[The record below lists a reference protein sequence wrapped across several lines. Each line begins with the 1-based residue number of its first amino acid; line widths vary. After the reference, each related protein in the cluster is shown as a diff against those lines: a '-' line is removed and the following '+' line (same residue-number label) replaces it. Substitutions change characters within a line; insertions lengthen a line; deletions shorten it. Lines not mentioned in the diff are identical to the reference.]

1 MFDERER
8 PDIFDYLNEHG
19 LEGLET
25 EPTHDS
31 SVRELEDLL
40 ATYVIHRE
48 ENEIEDYEYRY
59 ITTVRIYTLIKDC
72 GEMYQKQGEQPRN
85 AFIEENEVTP
95 DAAREM
101 ADRIGRYTV
110 GNNVMVIYTLGY
122 ELVKD
127 LMGDLLLEI
136 LDEDVA
142 TEMGKQQLQNQIGK
156 YQTRA
161 QLLHHFDLIDSSFLS
176 DITQIRE
183 YRRDLVHDVERR
195 FDLKMLD
202 SINDLWDIIH
212 VINHLY
218 EELYGRPAY
227 KFISEE

>member
-8 PDIFDYLNEHG
+8 PDIFDHVNKHG

-25 EPTHDS
+25 ESTHDAS
-31 SVRELEDLL
+31 LRELENLL
-40 ATYVIHRE
+40 TTYVIHRE
-48 ENEIEDYEYRY
+48 EDEIEDYEYRY
-59 ITTVRIYTLIKDC
+59 VSTVRIYTLIKDC
-72 GEMYQKQGEQPRN
+72 CEMYQKHGKQSRD
-85 AFIEENEVTP
+85 AFIQDDEVTP

-142 TEMGKQQLQNQIGK
+142 TETGEQQLQNQIGK

-161 QLLHHFDLIDSSFLS
+161 QLLHHFNLIDSPYLS
-176 DITQIRE
+176 DITEIRE
-183 YRRDLVHDVERR
+183 NRRDLVHDVERR
-195 FDLKMLD
+195 FDLRMLD
-202 SINDLWDIIH
+202 SINDLWTIIR

-227 KFISEE
+227 KFIAEE

>member
-8 PDIFDYLNEHG
+8 PDIFDHLNEHG
-19 LEGLET
+19 LKGLET

-31 SVRELEDLL
+31 SVRELENLL

-48 ENEIEDYEYRY
+48 EDEIEDYEYRY

-72 GEMYQKQGEQPRN
+72 GEMYQKQGKQSRD
-85 AFIEENEVTP
+85 AFIEDDEVTP
-95 DAAREM
+95 EAAHEM

-127 LMGDLLLEI
+127 LMGDLILEI
-136 LDEDVA
+136 LDEDLA
-142 TEMGKQQLQNQIGK
+142 TEDGKQQLQNQIGN

-161 QLLHHFDLIDSSFLS
+161 QLLHHFDLIDSSYLS
-176 DITQIRE
+176 DIIQIRE
-183 YRRDLVHDVERR
+183 NRRDLVHDVERR
-195 FDLKMLD
+195 FDLKMLNN
-202 SINDLWDIIH
+202 INDLWDIIR
-212 VINHLY
+212 VVNHLY

-227 KFISEE
+227 KFIAEE

>member
-8 PDIFDYLNEHG
+8 PDIFDYLNKHG
-19 LEGLET
+19 LEGIET

-31 SVRELEDLL
+31 SVRELENLL

-48 ENEIEDYEYRY
+48 EDKIKNYEYRY

-72 GEMYQKQGEQPRN
+72 GEMYQKQGEQSRD
-85 AFIEENEVTP
+85 AFLEDDEVTQ
-95 DAAREM
+95 DAAHEM
-101 ADRIGRYTV
+101 ADRVGRYTV

-136 LDEDVA
+136 LDEDKA
-142 TEMGKQQLQNQIGK
+142 TEIGKQQLQNQIGK
-156 YQTRA
+156 YPKRA
-161 QLLHHFDLIDSSFLS
+161 QLLHHFNLIDSSYLS

-183 YRRDLVHDVERR
+183 NRRDLVHDVERR

-202 SINDLWDIIH
+202 SINDLWNIIH
-212 VINHLY
+212 VANHLY

-227 KFISEE
+227 KFITEE

>member
-1 MFDERER
+1 MFDERDR
-8 PDIFDYLNEHG
+8 PDVFDYLNDNG
-19 LEGLET
+19 IEGLET

-48 ENEIEDYEYRY
+48 EDEIQDYEYRY
-59 ITTVRIYTLIKDC
+59 ITTVRIYTLIKKC
-72 GEMYQKQGEQPRN
+72 GEIYQKQGERSRDE
-85 AFIEENEVTP
+85 FLKDDEVTP
-95 DAAREM
+95 EAAQEM
-101 ADRIGRYTV
+101 ADRVGRYTV

-136 LDEDVA
+136 LDEDIA
-142 TEMGKQQLQNQIGK
+142 TEMGKRQLQNQIGK

-161 QLLHHFDLIDSSFLS
+161 QLLDHFDLIDNSYLS
-176 DITQIRE
+176 DIAHIRE
-183 YRRDLVHDVERR
+183 NRRDLVHDVERR
-195 FDLKMLD
+195 FDLKMLE

-212 VINHLY
+212 IVNHLY
-218 EELYGRPAY
+218 DALYGRPAY
-227 KFISEE
+227 RFIEE

>member
-1 MFDERER
+1 MFDEREG

-40 ATYVIHRE
+40 TTYVIHRE
-48 ENEIEDYEYRY
+48 EDEIEDYEYRY

-72 GEMYQKQGEQPRN
+72 GEMYQKQGEQARD
-85 AFIEENEVTP
+85 AFLEDVEENPE
-95 DAAREM
+95 AAHEM

-110 GNNVMVIYTLGY
+110 GNTVMVIYTLGY

-142 TEMGKQQLQNQIGK
+142 TETGEQQLQNQIGK

-161 QLLHHFDLIDSSFLS
+161 QLLHHFDLIDSSYLS

-183 YRRDLVHDVERR
+183 NRRELVHDVERR
-195 FDLKMLD
+195 FDLQMLD
-202 SINDLWDIIH
+202 SINDLWNIIH
-212 VINHLY
+212 VVNHLY

-227 KFISEE
+227 KFLSEE

>member
-1 MFDERER
+1 MFDEREG
-8 PDIFDYLNEHG
+8 PDVFDYLNEHG
-19 LEGLET
+19 IEGLET
-25 EPTHDS
+25 EATHDS

-40 ATYVIHRE
+40 ATYVIHKE
-48 ENEIEDYEYRY
+48 EDEIEDFEYRY

-72 GEMYQKQGEQPRN
+72 GEMYQKEGERARD
-85 AFIEENEVTP
+85 AFIEDGEKPPE
-95 DAAREM
+95 AAREI

-110 GNNVMVIYTLGY
+110 GNTVMVIYTLGY

-136 LDEDVA
+136 LDEEVA
-142 TEMGKQQLQNQIGK
+142 TESGKQQLQNQIGN

-161 QLLHHFDLIDSSFLS
+161 QLLHHFDLIDGSYLG
-176 DITQIRE
+176 DISQIRE
-183 YRRDLVHDVERR
+183 NRRDLVHDVERR

-202 SINDLWDIIH
+202 SINDLWSIID

-218 EELYGRPAY
+218 DSLYGRPAY
-227 KFISEE
+227 RFLDKE

>member
-8 PDIFDYLNEHG
+8 PDIFDHLNKQG
-19 LEGLET
+19 LEGVET

-48 ENEIEDYEYRY
+48 DDEIEDYEYRY

-72 GEMYQKQGEQPRN
+72 GEMYQKQGEQSRD
-85 AFIEENEVTP
+85 AFLEGGEVTP

-142 TEMGKQQLQNQIGK
+142 TETGKQQLQNQIGK

-161 QLLHHFDLIDSSFLS
+161 QLLHHFDLIDSSYLS

-183 YRRDLVHDVERR
+183 NRRDLVHDVERR

-202 SINDLWDIIH
+202 SINDLWNIIH
-212 VINHLY
+212 VVNHLY

-227 KFISEE
+227 EFIAEE

>member
-1 MFDERER
+1 MLDDRER
-8 PDIFDYLNEHG
+8 PDIFDHLNEHG

-31 SVRELEDLL
+31 SVRELDDLL
-40 ATYVIHRE
+40 ATYVIHKE
-48 ENEIEDYEYRY
+48 EDEIEDYEYRY
-59 ITTVRIYTLIKDC
+59 ITIVRIYTLIKDC
-72 GEMYQKQGEQPRN
+72 GEMYQKQGELSRD
-85 AFIEENEVTP
+85 AFMEDEEVTP

-101 ADRIGRYTV
+101 ADRISRYTV
-110 GNNVMVIYTLGY
+110 GNNVMVIYSLGY

-142 TEMGKQQLQNQIGK
+142 TKKGKQQLQNQIGK
-156 YQTRA
+156 YPTRA
-161 QLLHHFDLIDSSFLS
+161 QLLHHFDLIDSSYLS

-183 YRRDLVHDVERR
+183 NRRDLVHDVERR

-202 SINDLWDIIH
+202 SINDLWNIIH
-212 VINHLY
+212 VVNHLY
-218 EELYGRPAY
+218 EELYGRPVY
-227 KFISEE
+227 KFIAEE

>member
-1 MFDERER
+1 MFNERER
-8 PDIFDYLNEHG
+8 PDIFDHLNEHG
-19 LEGLET
+19 LEGLEA

-40 ATYVIHRE
+40 ATYVIHRG

-59 ITTVRIYTLIKDC
+59 ITTIRIYTLIKDC
-72 GEMYQKQGEQPRN
+72 GEMYQKQGKQSLS
-85 AFIEENEVTP
+85 ALLDDDEVTP
-95 DAAREM
+95 DAAHEM

-122 ELVKD
+122 ELLKD

-136 LDEDVA
+136 LDEDIT
-142 TEMGKQQLQNQIGK
+142 TEMGEKELQNQIGNF
-156 YQTRA
+156 QTRA
-161 QLLHHFDLIDSSFLS
+161 QLLHHFDLIDSSYLS

-183 YRRDLVHDVERR
+183 NRRDLVHDVERR

-202 SINDLWDIIH
+202 SINDLWNIIH
-212 VINHLY
+212 VVNHLY

-227 KFISEE
+227 KFVDEE

>member
-8 PDIFDYLNEHG
+8 PDIFDHLNEHG

-31 SVRELEDLL
+31 SVRELENLL

-48 ENEIEDYEYRY
+48 EEEIEDYEYRY

-72 GEMYQKQGEQPRN
+72 GEMYQKQGEQSRDV
-85 AFIEENEVTP
+85 FIEDDEVTP

-127 LMGDLLLEI
+127 LMGDLLLKI
-136 LDEDVA
+136 LDEDAA
-142 TEMGKQQLQNQIGK
+142 TETGKQEIQNQIGN

-161 QLLHHFDLIDSSFLS
+161 QLLHHFDLIDSSYLN

-183 YRRDLVHDVERR
+183 NRRDLVHDVERR

-202 SINDLWDIIH
+202 SINELWNIIH
-212 VINHLY
+212 VVNHLY

-227 KFISEE
+227 KFIAEE

>member
-1 MFDERER
+1 MFGERER
-8 PDIFDYLNEHG
+8 PDIFDHLNEHG
-19 LEGLET
+19 LEGLKT
-25 EPTHDS
+25 EPTHES
-31 SVRELEDLL
+31 SVRDLENHL

-48 ENEIEDYEYRY
+48 EDEIEDYEYRY

-72 GEMYQKQGEQPRN
+72 GEMYQKQGERSRD
-85 AFIEENEVTP
+85 AFIDDDKVTP

-127 LMGDLLLEI
+127 LMGDLLIEI

-142 TEMGKQQLQNQIGK
+142 TETGKQQLQNQIGK

-161 QLLHHFDLIDSSFLS
+161 QLLHHFDLIDSSYLS

-183 YRRDLVHDVERR
+183 NRRDLVHDVERR

-202 SINDLWDIIH
+202 SINDLWNIIH
-212 VINHLY
+212 VVNHLY

-227 KFISEE
+227 RFIAEE